1 VRTDPRATYRVQLR
15 EEFDFDDAA
24 AIVPYLEELGISH
37 LYCSPYMEAVAHSPH
52 GYDVVDPGRVSAELG
67 GDPGLRRLDAAL
79 RSARM
84 GQLLDVVP
92 NHMCIADRANRWWW
106 DVLCT
111 GRESPYAEFFDID
124 WDAPALHER
133 ILLPVLGA
141 PRAELLA
148 EGDLEVVSG
157 SDEAFELH
165 YAGNMF
171 PLAPGTAAGSGP
183 VSLET
188 LDAQHYILE
197 DSRTGSAHLNYRRFF
212 DVTSLAGV
220 RVEVD
225 LVFEAVLTRALE
237 LVVDGTVDGLRIDHI
252 DGLRDPSA
260 FALRLRAAAP
270 GAWLVAEKI
279 LATAEYLPGDWP
291 IDGTTGYEF
300 GALMT
305 SLLVH
310 PEGVAAL
317 SDSYREFTGDGDDF
331 HAHSHRARREVFED
345 LLSAEL
351 ARLTRVAN
359 AAGIGEA
366 RAELVE
372 LIAGMPRYR
381 VYPRADEHLSVDEEL
396 AIDVAERTARASARC
411 DETRLGAILAVLR
424 EASDDCPARRE
435 LRERFQQVAGAVMA
449 KGVEDTAFYRHVRL
463 VALNEVGSDPDR
475 IAGVDEFHATCRA
488 NSEKHPLTLLA
499 TTTHD
504 TKRAEDARLR
514 VGMLSEMPDRW
525 RETVARLDAVASRHR
540 GVPSPSRR
548 AEYLFYQTLV
558 AAHPLDA
565 ERACAY
571 MLKAARESKLET
583 NWIEPD
589 QQYEAELEDFVR
601 GMLAD
606 ADVDAEISALIAAMT
621 PEWQMLS
628 LSQTLIK
635 LTVPGIPDIYQG
647 SELWDLRLVDP
658 DNRAPVDFDARRRLL
673 ARVTSQDRS
682 EFMSRLEDGE
692 PKLRLIATALAVRS
706 RHPEAFGRDAG
717 YERIAATG
725 SRADHAIC
733 FSRTGSDGLPV
744 TVTVGFRWPV
754 LLRAGWQDTTVSL
767 PHGGWREVLTG
778 REVDGG
784 TQLLEN
790 LLNETPIALLERA

>member
-1 VRTDPRATYRVQLR
+1 MRTDPRATYRVQLR

-52 GYDVVDPGRVSAELG
+52 GYDVVDPARVSAELG
-67 GDPGLRRLDAAL
+67 GDAGLRRLDAAL

-84 GQLLDVVP
+84 GQVLDVVP
-92 NHMCIADRANRWWW
+92 NHMCITERANRWWW
-106 DVLCT
+106 DVLRT
-111 GRESPYAEFFDID
+111 GRESPYARFFDID

-133 ILLPVLGA
+133 VLLPVLGA
-141 PRAELLA
+141 PRTELLA
-148 EGDLEVVSG
+148 DGDLEVVRA
-157 SDEAFELH
+157 SDGAFELH
-165 YAGNMF
+165 YASSAF
-171 PLAPGTAAGSGP
+171 PLAPGTALGSGP

-225 LVFEAVLTRALE
+225 SVFDAVLTRALE
-237 LVVDGTVDGLRIDHI
+237 LVADGTVDGLRVDHI
-252 DGLRDPSA
+252 DGLRDPFTFA
-260 FALRLRAAAP
+260 FRLRAEAP

-279 LATAEYLPGDWP
+279 LATAEHLPNDWP

-317 SDSYREFTGDGDDF
+317 SDCYREFTGDDDDF

-351 ARLTRVAN
+351 GRLTRVAK

-372 LIAGMPRYR
+372 LMAGMPRYR
-381 VYPRADEHLSVDEEL
+381 VYPRADDQLSVDEEH
-396 AIDVAERTARASARC
+396 AIDVAERSARVSGRC
-411 DETRLGAILAVLR
+411 DEARLGAILAVLR
-424 EASDDCPARRE
+424 GAIDDSPARRE

-449 KGVEDTAFYRHVRL
+449 KGVEDTAFYRYVRL

-475 IAGVDEFHATCRA
+475 MAGLDEFHATCIQSA
-488 NSEKHPLTLLA
+488 QEHPLTLLA

-514 VGMLSEMPDRW
+514 VGMLSEIPDRW
-525 RETVARLDAVASRHR
+525 RETVERLDAIAVRHR
-540 GVPSPSRR
+540 GVLSPSRR

-565 ERACAY
+565 ERAWAY

-583 NWIEPD
+583 TWIQPD
-589 QQYEAELEDFVR
+589 QQYESGLEDFVR

-606 ADVDAEISALIAAMT
+606 PDVDTEISALVEAMT

-658 DNRAPVDFDARRRLL
+658 DNRTPVDFDARRRLL
-673 ARVTSQDRS
+673 RHVINQETG
-682 EFMSRLEDGE
+682 EFLSRLEDGG

-717 YERIAATG
+717 YQRIAVSG

-733 FSRTGSDGLPV
+733 FSRTRSDGLPV
-744 TVTVGFRWPV
+744 TVTVGFRWPL
-754 LLRAGWQDTTVSL
+754 LLRPGWQDTTVSL
-767 PHGGWREVLTG
+767 PHGRWRDVLTKREVEG
-778 REVDGG
+778 E
-784 TQLLEN
+784 TQLLGT
-790 LLNETPIALLERA
+790 LLDDTPIALLERA